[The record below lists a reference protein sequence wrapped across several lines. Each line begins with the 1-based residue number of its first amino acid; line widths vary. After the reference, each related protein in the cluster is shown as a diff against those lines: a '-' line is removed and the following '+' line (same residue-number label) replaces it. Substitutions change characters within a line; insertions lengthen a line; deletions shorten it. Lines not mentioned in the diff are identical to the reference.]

1 MSVPGS
7 RVGRQAIVLRVDSI
21 LETANPVRACVL
33 GQTPGRVWTASRV
46 VEVEAEALLKRGS

>member
-21 LETANPVRACVL
+21 RACVL